1 MPQPY
6 DSLIFD
12 MDGTLWDAVDSYAEI
27 WNVTS
32 REHGVDRVVTRGDLL
47 RYMGRPLREIFNEL
61 FRGIDVDAEKYLE
74 GIARNDPKMMPVL
87 GGRLYEG
94 VREGIGRLAQKYKLT
109 MVSNCG
115 ATGLRDFLKFTGLA
129 PYFIDTLTNGEN
141 GLDKADNI
149 RLICQR
155 NGLKSPA
162 YVGDIQRDSDAAH
175 DAGVDMIHVTYG
187 FGTCNDAQLSFD
199 SFTQLTDYLT
209 K

>member
-32 REHGVDRVVTRGDLL
+32 REHGVDRVVTREDLL

-61 FRGIDVDAEKYLE
+61 FRGIDVDADKYLE
-74 GIARNDPKMMPVL
+74 GIAANDPKMMPVL
-87 GGRLYEG
+87 GGKLYEG
-94 VREGIGRLAQKYKLT
+94 VKKGIERLAQKYTLT

-115 ATGLRDFLKFTGLA
+115 ATGLRDFLQFTGLA
-129 PYFIDTLTNGEN
+129 PYFTDTLTNGEN

-175 DAGVDMIHVTYG
+175 EAGVDMIHVTYG
-187 FGTCNDAQLSFD
+187 FGDCNDAELSFD
-199 SFTQLTDYLT
+199 SFSQLTDYLT

>member
-1 MPQPY
+1 MSQPY

-32 REHGVDRVVTRGDLL
+32 RENSVDRVVTRDDLL

-87 GGRLYEG
+87 GGHLYEG
-94 VREGIGRLAQKYKLT
+94 VKEGIPRLARQYKLT

-115 ATGLRDFLKFTGLA
+115 ATGLRDFLAFTGLA
-129 PYFIDTLTNGEN
+129 PYFTDTLTNGET
-141 GLDKADNI
+141 GLDKDENI
-149 RLICQR
+149 RLVVKR
-155 NGLKSPA
+155 NNLKSAA

-175 DAGVDMIHVTYG
+175 ATGSDMIHVTYG
-187 FGTCNDAQLSFD
+187 FGSCNDAQLSFD
-199 SFTQLTDYLT
+199 SFTDLTDYLT